1 MAMNEDKKKYEEMEF
16 EDTNFVS
23 ECLESFD
30 ENVSKIETE
39 HEVTSKSA

>member
-1 MAMNEDKKKYEEMEF
+1 MAEDKKKYEEMEF

-30 ENVSKIETE
+30 ESISKVEQE
-39 HEVTSKSA
+39 YEVTSKSA